1 MPPQDFANQL
11 VEAGNLP
18 ALMADV
24 RRNKAL
30 ATVLQSATVVDTSGQ
45 PVDLSALNPAQLADV
60 ADGLEVTGA
69 EVPVDATPEPS

>member
-30 ATVLQSATVVDTSGQ
+30 AAVLQEAKITDESGRA
-45 PVDLSALNPAQLADV
+45 VDLSALTPSQLAEPED
-60 ADGLEVTGA
+60 ET
-69 EVPVDATPEPS
+69 EPSDE